1 VDSDLVGIA
10 EVARM
15 ARVTRAAVSN
25 WRARFPDFPK
35 PVAELQ
41 AGPVFDH
48 GQIRAWLRRR
58 RVPMATVISMI
69 NLKGGVGK
77 TTTTVALAEFMDVEY
92 GKRVLVIDLD
102 PQTNATVMLIG
113 DRRWG
118 RLNADKQTIAQL
130 FEDALD
136 PGHHIF
142 DLQASIQRGVGAVED
157 VTRVSLLPSSIDLI
171 DVQERVLTL
180 NPGRFHAA
188 NPIDILRRAI
198 KPVLDEFDVVL
209 VDCPPSMGV
218 VTLNGLR
225 ISQGYVIPVI
235 PDVLSTYGI
244 PQIVRRVHDF
254 SEAIQEEIAPL
265 GIVIS
270 KYRVQSTVHK
280 NQVELLRAEKDA
292 PVFKTTIPE
301 MNDVAGAAEFKAVS
315 TLRQKWGYKGIYEA
329 YHALAGEILEKASVP
344 E

>member
-171 DVQERVLTL
+171 DVQERVL
-180 NPGRFHAA
+180 
-188 NPIDILRRAI
+188 